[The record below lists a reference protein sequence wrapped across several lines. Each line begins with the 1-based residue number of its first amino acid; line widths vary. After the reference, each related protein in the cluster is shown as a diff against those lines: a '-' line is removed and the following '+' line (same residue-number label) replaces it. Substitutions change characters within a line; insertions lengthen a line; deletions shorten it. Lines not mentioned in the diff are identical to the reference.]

1 MKHFTIVAFAVLALC
16 VAAQPIAVHAQ
27 GKKASA
33 GKTMSASGTVK
44 SVSGSSL
51 VVTSS
56 GKDMTFT
63 LDNTTKFTG
72 KGLSTKTKAAGG
84 TIAATDAVHEGDMVT
99 VSYHDMG
106 GTMHAANVRITS
118 AKLVKK

>member
-1 MKHFTIVAFAVLALC
+1 MKHLSIVVLSVLALC
-16 VAAQPIAVHAQ
+16 VAASPITVHAQ
-27 GKKASA
+27 KA
-33 GKTMSASGTVK
+33 GKTMSASGKVK

-51 VVTSS
+51 VVTS
-56 GKDMTFT
+56 GAKDMTFT

-84 TIAATDAVHEGDMVT
+84 TIAATDAVHEGDMVS

-106 GTMHAANVRITS
+106 GTMHAASVRVTS
-118 AKLVKK
+118 TNMMKK